1 MGYEPLHHKYRPQ
14 RFSEVVGQAPIVA
27 TLTNAIQSGRIAN
40 AYLFTGSRGTGK
52 TTTARLMAKALNCLQ
67 GPTPEPCG
75 TCEMC
80 RAITTGSALDVI
92 EIDAASNTGVDN
104 IRELIERAQF
114 APVQS
119 RNKIYIIDEVHMLSS
134 AAFNCLLKTLEE
146 PPKQVAF
153 ILATTD
159 PQKVL
164 PTVISRCQRFD
175 FRRIPLQDMVGHLKM
190 ISQKESILIDDQAL
204 ELISQIAQGGLRDA
218 ESLLDQLALLEGQ
231 IVPERVWQL
240 VGAVPEREL
249 LALSE
254 SIQSGQSTHVL
265 EQVRHLLDS
274 GKEALQVLQD
284 LIAFYRDLL
293 IAYTAP
299 DRRDLVAIT
308 APTWQQMIDRAKS
321 YSISQILTLQERLRV
336 AEPQIKGTT
345 QPRLWLEVAL
355 LGLLQPASLS
365 AGIATQNFTPVAP
378 SRPPSP
384 PPIETSRAEAPKP
397 FEQPASPPVSQ
408 PRAEAPKPFEQPTSL
423 PKSLDPPTSPP
434 SQASQFP
441 SEASPPLPPPPPI
454 QPPTIPSL
462 PPEPAPTG
470 GLRERW
476 EEWIRSLDPP
486 TQGLMRNA
494 FILKEN
500 AKEIVLG
507 FGTEAFVK
515 KSSEPKRLK
524 NVQDNLHRLLG
535 RPVMIKFAVGKGESP
550 AANPSSPNQNPS
562 PPTQNPPPPP
572 PTQNFQPPAPPTQDF
587 QPPTQNP
594 NPNPPPQSF
603 QSPTPQNPVP
613 PQQGFQPPQDF
624 QAPSP
629 PQPPPQNFQ
638 PPQSPPPP
646 QSFQSP
652 PPSQNFQASPPP
664 PENFQSP
671 PPAQNIPP
679 PPAPNERQPIADP
692 DELERTT
699 KGLAEF
705 FNGQVIRWDHEVGS
719 ADSPGMPAPPP
730 PAEPVDEDDD
740 DIPF

>member
-14 RFSEVVGQAPIVA
+14 RFSEVVGQAPIVT

-75 TCEMC
+75 ICEMC

-321 YSISQILTLQERLRV
+321 YSISQILTLQERLRM

-365 AGIATQNFTPVAP
+365 PGIATQNFTVPP
-378 SRPPSP
+378 RPPSP
-384 PPIETSRAEAPKP
+384 PPVEMSRAEAPKP
-397 FEQPASPPVSQ
+397 FDQPASSPVNQ
-408 PRAEAPKPFEQPTSL
+408 PRAEAPKPSEQPVSP
-423 PKSLDPPTSPP
+423 PKSFDPPTIPP

-441 SEASPPLPPPPPI
+441 PDTSPPVNQSALPPSPPP
-454 QPPTIPSL
+454 PSL

-486 TQGLMRNA
+486 TQGLMRIA
-494 FILKEN
+494 FLISETP
-500 AKEIVLG
+500 KEIVLG
-507 FGTEAFVK
+507 FPTETFVK
-515 KSSEPKRLK
+515 KSNEPKRLK

-535 RPVMIKFAVGKGESP
+535 RPVLVKFAVGKGKSP
-550 AANPSSPNQNPS
+550 TASPPGQEPPQTQNPS
-562 PPTQNPPPPP
+562 PPTQNFQSPPP
-572 PTQNFQPPAPPTQDF
+572 PTQN
-587 QPPTQNP
+587 
-594 NPNPPPQSF
+594 PPPQS
-603 QSPTPQNPVP
+603 P
-613 PQQGFQPPQDF
+613 
-624 QAPSP
+624 
-629 PQPPPQNFQ
+629 
-638 PPQSPPPP
+638 PPPP

-664 PENFQSP
+664 PENFPSP
-671 PPAQNIPP
+671 PPSQNVPP
-679 PPAPNERQPIADP
+679 PPTSNERQPIADP

-719 ADSPGMPAPPP
+719 ADSPGIPAPPP

>member
-75 TCEMC
+75 ICEMC

-175 FRRIPLQDMVGHLKM
+175 FRRIPLQAMVDHLKM
-190 ISQKESILIDDQAL
+190 ISRKESILIDDQAL

-231 IVPERVWQL
+231 IIPERVWQL

-308 APTWQQMIDRAKS
+308 APTWQQMIERAKS

-355 LGLLQPASLS
+355 LGLLQPANLS
-365 AGIATQNFTPVAP
+365 TGIATHNFTPVAP
-378 SRPPSP
+378 SRPSLP
-384 PPIETSRAEAPKP
+384 PPIETSRAAVPKP
-397 FEQPASPPVSQ
+397 FDQPVSSQ
-408 PRAEAPKPFEQPTSL
+408 PRVEVPRPSE
-423 PKSLDPPTSPP
+423 PPTSPP
-434 SQASQFP
+434 KSFDPPMIPPSQAAQPPEKFP
-441 SEASPPLPPPPPI
+441 PEMSPPLPPI
-454 QPPTIPSL
+454 QPPAIPSL
-462 PPEPAPTG
+462 PPEPVPTG

-486 TQGLMRNA
+486 TQGLMRIA
-494 FILKEN
+494 FLISETP
-500 AKEIVLG
+500 KEIILG
-507 FGTEAFVK
+507 FPTETFVK
-515 KSSEPKRLK
+515 KSNEPKRLK

-535 RPVMIKFAVGKGESP
+535 RPVLVKFAVGKGKSP
-550 AANPSSPNQNPS
+550 TASPPGQDPPQTQNPS
-562 PPTQNPPPPP
+562 PPTQNFQPPTP
-572 PTQNFQPPAPPTQDF
+572 PTQNPPPPQNF

-594 NPNPPPQSF
+594 KPPSQEFQPPQSPQNFQSPPPQ
-603 QSPTPQNPVP
+603 NPAP
-613 PQQGFQPPQDF
+613 PQQGFQPPQ
-624 QAPSP
+624 S
-629 PQPPPQNFQ
+629 PPPQ
-638 PPQSPPPP
+638 
-646 QSFQSP
+646 
-652 PPSQNFQASPPP
+652 
-664 PENFQSP
+664 NFQSP
-671 PPAQNIPP
+671 PPAQNVPP
-679 PPAPNERQPIADP
+679 PPAPSERQPIADP

-705 FNGQVIRWDHEVGS
+705 FNGEVIRWDHEAGS
-719 ADSPGMPAPPP
+719 PANSPGIPAPPL
-730 PAEPVDEDDD
+730 PAEPVDEDED

>member
-75 TCEMC
+75 ICEMC

-365 AGIATQNFTPVAP
+365 PGITTQNFTPIAP
-378 SRPPSP
+378 SRPPSS

-397 FEQPASPPVSQ
+397 FDQPASPPVSQ
-408 PRAEAPKPFEQPTSL
+408 PRAEAPRPSEQPTSP
-423 PKSLDPPTSPP
+423 PKPFDPPTIAPN
-434 SQASQFP
+434 QASRPLEQFP
-441 SEASPPLPPPPPI
+441 PEASPPLPPA
-454 QPPTIPSL
+454 IPSL

-486 TQGLMRNA
+486 TQGLMRIA
-494 FILKEN
+494 FLISETP
-500 AKEIVLG
+500 KEIILG
-507 FGTEAFVK
+507 FPTETFVK
-515 KSSEPKRLK
+515 KSNEPKRLK

-535 RPVMIKFAVGKGESP
+535 RPVLVKFAVGKGKSP
-550 AANPSSPNQNPS
+550 TASPPGQDPSQTQNPS

-572 PTQNFQPPAPPTQDF
+572 
-587 QPPTQNP
+587 
-594 NPNPPPQSF
+594 
-603 QSPTPQNPVP
+603 
-613 PQQGFQPPQDF
+613 
-624 QAPSP
+624 
-629 PQPPPQNFQ
+629 QNFQ
-638 PPQSPPPP
+638 PPQSQPPPP
-646 QSFQSP
+646 A
-652 PPSQNFQASPPP
+652 QNFQASPPP

-671 PPAQNIPP
+671 PPAQNVPP
-679 PPAPNERQPIADP
+679 PPAPNERQPITDP

-719 ADSPGMPAPPP
+719 SSDSPGVPAPPP

>member
-14 RFSEVVGQAPIVA
+14 RFSEVVGQEPIVA

-75 TCEMC
+75 ICEMC
-80 RAITTGSALDVI
+80 RAVTTGSALDVI

-146 PPKQVAF
+146 PPKQVTF

-175 FRRIPLQDMVGHLKM
+175 FRRIPLQAMVDHLKM
-190 ISQKESILIDDQAL
+190 ISQKEGILIDDQAL

-249 LALSE
+249 LALCE
-254 SIQSGQSTHVL
+254 SIQSGQSTQVL

-308 APTWQQMIDRAKS
+308 APTWQQMIVRAKS
-321 YSISQILTLQERLRV
+321 YSIGQILTLQERLRM

-365 AGIATQNFTPVAP
+365 NGVATQNAVVPHGAPVASP
-378 SRPPSP
+378 RPAYEPPKSP
-384 PPIETSRAEAPKP
+384 PTADPRMETPKSYEQSGSQPRSEAPKP
-397 FEQPASPPVSQ
+397 YEQPPTLAPQNQLP
-408 PRAEAPKPFEQPTSL
+408 AEVH
-423 PKSLDPPTSPP
+423 
-434 SQASQFP
+434 
-441 SEASPPLPPPPPI
+441 PLAQSPPPPPI
-454 QPPTIPSL
+454 QAPAVPSL
-462 PPEPAPTG
+462 PPEPAPSG

-486 TQGLMRNA
+486 TQGLMRIA
-494 FILKEN
+494 FLINETQ
-500 AKEIVLG
+500 KEIVLG
-507 FGTEAFVK
+507 FPTETFVK
-515 KSSEPKRLK
+515 KSNEPKRLK

-535 RPVMIKFAVGKGESP
+535 RPVLVKFAVGKGKSP
-550 AANPSSPNQNPS
+550 TANPPGQD
-562 PPTQNPPPPP
+562 PPQTQNPPP
-572 PTQNFQPPAPPTQDF
+572 PTQNFQPPPPPPQNP
-587 QPPTQNP
+587 PPTQN
-594 NPNPPPQSF
+594 F
-603 QSPTPQNPVP
+603 QPLTQNPSP
-613 PQQGFQPPQDF
+613 PNQGFQPPQNF
-624 QAPSP
+624 QPPSP
-629 PQPPPQNFQ
+629 PPPPQNFQ
-638 PPQSPPPP
+638 PPQSPPI
-646 QSFQSP
+646 
-652 PPSQNFQASPPP
+652 
-664 PENFQSP
+664 
-671 PPAQNIPP
+671 PPAQNFQPPPPPPQHFQSLPPAQNVPP

-699 KGLAEF
+699 KGLADF
-705 FNGQVIRWDHEVGS
+705 FNGQVIRWDHDVAAPS
-719 ADSPGMPAPPP
+719 DSPGAPAPPP
-730 PAEPVDEDDD
+730 ADLADEDDD